1 MDAATA
7 IWLTVALI
15 ILLFMA
21 YMVVVIFRRGQKF
34 QNANDRIVA
43 SNEQVATNQQRSM
56 DLQERSIDLQERN
69 VMALERIAAAL
80 ERRRGE

>member
-34 QNANDRIVA
+34 QSSNDRIVA
-43 SNEQVATNQQRSM
+43 SNEQIAANQQ
-56 DLQERSIDLQERN
+56 RSIDLQERN
-69 VMALERIAAAL
+69 VLALERIAAAL
-80 ERRRGE
+80 EKRGGG